1 MVKRRN
7 TRKGKGWFH
16 KKKSVSRKSNKLS
29 DVNYNKE
36 GEYYDQAIYAIIYNT
51 VNNYARSGKL
61 AKGYSSEHV
70 DAILSKYVDE
80 PRNIDGLIRAKK
92 WTEYLLNTKYY
103 AKNDKAFKKEL
114 FKLKHISL
122 I

>member
-16 KKKSVSRKSNKLS
+16 KKRSVSRKSNKLS
-29 DVNYNKE
+29 DINYNEE
-36 GEYYDQAIYAIIYNT
+36 GEYYEHAVYILINNIINH
-51 VNNYARSGKL
+51 YARSGKL
-61 AKGYSSEHV
+61 AKGYSVENV

-80 PRNIDGLIRAKK
+80 PRNIDGLRRAKK

-103 AKNDKAFKKEL
+103 AKNDKAFKKEI

>member
-1 MVKRRN
+1 MVKRN
-7 TRKGKGWFH
+7 TRKGRGWFH
-16 KKKSVSRKSNKLS
+16 NKRSVSRKSNKLS
-29 DVNYNKE
+29 DMNYNKE
-36 GEYYDQAIYAIIYNT
+36 GEYYDQAIYAIIYHT

-61 AKGYSSEHV
+61 AKGYSAEHV

-80 PRNIDGLIRAKK
+80 PRNIDGIRRAKK
-92 WTEYLLNTKYY
+92 WAEYLLKHKYY
-103 AKNDKAFKKEL
+103 AKSNLVFKKEL

>member
-1 MVKRRN
+1 MVKHRY
-7 TRKGKGWFH
+7 TRKGKGWFR
-16 KKKSVSRKSNKLS
+16 KRKSISRKSNKLS

-36 GEYYDQAIYAIIYNT
+36 GEYYEGAVYTVIKQIVNHYAT
-51 VNNYARSGKL
+51 SDKL
-61 AKGYSSEHV
+61 AKGYSAEHV

-80 PRNIDGLIRAKK
+80 PRNIDGIRRAKK
-92 WTEYLLNTKYY
+92 WTEHLLDTKYY
-103 AKNDKAFKKEL
+103 AKGDKAFKKEL

>member
-1 MVKRRN
+1 MVRRHY

-16 KKKSVSRKSNKLS
+16 KKKSVSRKSSKLS

-36 GEYYDQAIYAIIYNT
+36 GEHYEQAVYTVIKQIVSHYAKQ
-51 VNNYARSGKL
+51 GKL
-61 AKGYSSEHV
+61 AKGYSVENV

-80 PRNIDGLIRAKK
+80 PRNIDGLRRAKK
-92 WTEYLLNTKYY
+92 WTEHLLNTKYY
-103 AKNDKAFKKEL
+103 AKDNKTFKKEI

>member
-1 MVKRRN
+1 MVKRHN
-7 TRKGKGWFH
+7 TRKGRGWFH
-16 KKKSVSRKSNKLS
+16 KKKSISRKSNKLS

-36 GEYYDQAIYAIIYNT
+36 GEHYEHAVYTLINNII
-51 VNNYARSGKL
+51 NNYAKSGKL
-61 AKGYSSEHV
+61 AKGYSVETV
-70 DAILSKYVDE
+70 DYILSKYVDE

-92 WTEYLLNTKYY
+92 WTEYLLNTKIY
-103 AKNDKAFKKEL
+103 AKNEKAFKKEI